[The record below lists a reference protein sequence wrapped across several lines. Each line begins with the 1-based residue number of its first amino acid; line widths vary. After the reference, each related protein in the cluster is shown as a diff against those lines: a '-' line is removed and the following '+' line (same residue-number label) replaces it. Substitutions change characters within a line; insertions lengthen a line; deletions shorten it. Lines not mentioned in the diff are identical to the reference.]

1 MDNNK
6 EISLIKYYNNI
17 LNENDIN
24 IYDNRR
30 YILSEYKR
38 EINPKKKI
46 NVKNINNKLNQRKKK
61 ENQKIS
67 ENTKI
72 ENNFKPIFFS
82 TFNIQNKTN
91 YNPQRE
97 KKLNNRI
104 IKNHKNMNIRVH
116 NGIIKSEPNLFKSKS
131 IDINKNIIYKEK
143 ENTIKDDFSD
153 ISEIKKMDYSFEE
166 QNINPDDLF
175 SQENSQ
181 LFDEKKVEIKKIMN
195 EYPELIYTEIYK
207 NFSKYQNLKI
217 ENCFLKS
224 MIKKLN
230 IEIKDKMK
238 LIDEFTEL
246 FNQSKIKFQEIILKN
261 KKSIQEIEEKNNL
274 KINEL
279 NQKIKKLEEEN
290 NALIKRNKILLNN
303 INGYDKYLKLLEEKN
318 QKIYSNYNKFNK
330 INEYLNNVNK
340 KVYGVTTTRGSSST
354 LNSRINRYHNN
365 YSKNLKSLF
374 DNKENILNN
383 KNIQNNFKEDSLNIQ
398 HKAFLYNITENNFN
412 INNKMSKNYAKSNS
426 GNNIVKDFRDSI
438 KKVKRK
444 DIIKKRGNSVGAMK
458 INSENSYNFDKII
471 IK

>member
-1 MDNNK
+1 MN
-6 EISLIKYYNNI
+6 S
-17 LNENDIN
+17 
-24 IYDNRR
+24 R
-30 YILSEYKR
+30 
-38 EINPKKKI
+38 
-46 NVKNINNKLNQRKKK
+46 VK
-61 ENQKIS
+61 
-67 ENTKI
+67 
-72 ENNFKPIFFS
+72 
-82 TFNIQNKTN
+82 
-91 YNPQRE
+91 
-97 KKLNNRI
+97 
-104 IKNHKNMNIRVH
+104 

-131 IDINKNIIYKEK
+131 IDINKNIIYMEK

-153 ISEIKKMDYSFEE
+153 ISEIKKTDYSFEE
-166 QNINPDDLF
+166 QKINPDDIF

-261 KKSIQEIEEKNNL
+261 KKSIQEIEEKNNR

-279 NQKIKKLEEEN
+279 NKKIKKLEEEN

-303 INGYDKYLKLLEEKN
+303 INGYDKYLKLLEVKN

-330 INEYLNNVNK
+330 INEYPNNVNK

-354 LNSRINRYHNN
+354 LNSRINRYH
-365 YSKNLKSLF
+365 KSFF

-398 HKAFLYNITENNFN
+398 HKALLYNNTENNFN
-412 INNKMSKNYAKSNS
+412 I
-426 GNNIVKDFRDSI
+426 
-438 KKVKRK
+438 
-444 DIIKKRGNSVGAMK
+444 
-458 INSENSYNFDKII
+458 
-471 IK
+471 